1 MQYFTKEIWLGW
13 QGENWRTW
21 DKLYEVNLKTYHEQL
36 ASLSTRMHPK
46 YFEFFTQESLH
57 DGELV
62 SISIVNKP
70 AFRSVILG
78 RRWIEQSDPTA
89 VEIQVTNGDSTRLFT
104 LKYQG
109 VRTVRFDFP
118 SDSFLFRVEGR
129 IGTWGYDE
137 LTAADDR

>member
-21 DKLYEVNLKTYHEQL
+21 DRLYEVNLKTYHEQL

-78 RRWIEQSDPTA
+78 SR
-89 VEIQVTNGDSTRLFT
+89 
-104 LKYQG
+104 
-109 VRTVRFDFP
+109 
-118 SDSFLFRVEGR
+118 
-129 IGTWGYDE
+129 
-137 LTAADDR
+137 